1 MCFEIKVIKLY
12 NNRNNLVRKKYPMNK
27 LFSPLK
33 IRGIELKN
41 RIAVSPMCQYSS
53 YNGMPTDWHLVHL
66 GSRAVGGAALIIQE
80 ATAVSPEGR
89 ISPDDAGIWNDMQME
104 AYKRINAF
112 IIMRNCIP
120 GIQLAH
126 AGRKGSTY
134 SPWKGNGEVGKE
146 DGGWQTISPSPI
158 HFTDNFPFPKEMDK
172 KDIKKVVDDFC
183 QAANR
188 SIKAGFKLIE
198 LHMAHGYLVH
208 EFLSPLSNLRKDE
221 HGGSFENRCQF
232 AIEIA
237 KGVRGT
243 IPEDFPLFAR
253 ISASDWIEGGWGIE
267 DSVQLSKKL
276 KEVGVDLIDCSS
288 GGNAPKAPI
297 PAGPGYQI
305 PFSEKIKQEA
315 GILTGGIGFITSPE
329 QADQIIR
336 TGQADIVLLAR
347 EILRNPYWPM
357 QAAKVLKTEIEWPKQ
372 YERAK

>member
-1 MCFEIKVIKLY
+1 MK
-12 NNRNNLVRKKYPMNK
+12 K

-66 GSRAVGGAALIIQE
+66 GSRAVGGAALIMQE

-89 ISPDDAGIWNDMQME
+89 ISPDDAGIWSDMHVE
-104 AYKRINAF
+104 AYKRINTF
-112 IIMRNCIP
+112 ISLQNCVP

-134 SPWKGNGEVGKE
+134 SPWKGTGEVPKE
-146 DGGWQTISPSPI
+146 EGGWQTFSPSPI
-158 HFTDNFPFPKEMDK
+158 HFSDNFPFPKEMEHG
-172 KDIKKVVDDFC
+172 DIKKVIDDFC
-183 QAANR
+183 QAAIR
-188 SIKAGFKLIE
+188 SIKSGFKLIE

-208 EFLSPLSNLRKDE
+208 EFLSPLSNFRDDGY
-221 HGGSFENRCQF
+221 GGNLENRCRF

-237 KGVRGT
+237 NGVRGV

-253 ISASDWIEGGWGIE
+253 ISSSDWIDGGWKIE
-267 DSVQLSKKL
+267 DSVLLSKKL
-276 KEVGVDLIDCSS
+276 KESGVDLIDCSS
-288 GGNAPKAPI
+288 GGNAPTTKI
-297 PAGPGYQI
+297 PTGPGYQI

-315 GILTGGIGFITSPE
+315 EILTGGIGFITSPE
-329 QADQIIR
+329 QADHIIR

-357 QAAKVLKTEIEWPKQ
+357 QAAHALKADIEWPKQ

>member
-1 MCFEIKVIKLY
+1 
-12 NNRNNLVRKKYPMNK
+12 
-27 LFSPLK
+27 
-33 IRGIELKN
+33 
-41 RIAVSPMCQYSS
+41 
-53 YNGMPTDWHLVHL
+53 
-66 GSRAVGGAALIIQE
+66 
-80 ATAVSPEGR
+80 
-89 ISPDDAGIWNDMQME
+89 
-104 AYKRINAF
+104 
-112 IIMRNCIP
+112 
-120 GIQLAH
+120 
-126 AGRKGSTY
+126 
-134 SPWKGNGEVGKE
+134 
-146 DGGWQTISPSPI
+146 
-158 HFTDNFPFPKEMDK
+158 
-172 KDIKKVVDDFC
+172 
-183 QAANR
+183 
-188 SIKAGFKLIE
+188 
-198 LHMAHGYLVH
+198 MAHGYLVH
-208 EFLSPLSNLRKDE
+208 EFLSPLSNLRNDE
-221 HGGSFENRCQF
+221 YGGSFESRCQF

-267 DSVQLSKKL
+267 DSVLLSKKL

-357 QAAKVLKTEIEWPKQ
+357 HAAKALKAEIEWPKQ

>member
-1 MCFEIKVIKLY
+1 
-12 NNRNNLVRKKYPMNK
+12 
-27 LFSPLK
+27 
-33 IRGIELKN
+33 
-41 RIAVSPMCQYSS
+41 
-53 YNGMPTDWHLVHL
+53 
-66 GSRAVGGAALIIQE
+66 
-80 ATAVSPEGR
+80 
-89 ISPDDAGIWNDMQME
+89 
-104 AYKRINAF
+104 
-112 IIMRNCIP
+112 
-120 GIQLAH
+120 
-126 AGRKGSTY
+126 
-134 SPWKGNGEVGKE
+134 
-146 DGGWQTISPSPI
+146 
-158 HFTDNFPFPKEMDK
+158 MDK
-172 KDIKKVVDDFC
+172 GDIKKVVDDFC

-208 EFLSPLSNLRKDE
+208 EFLSPLSNLRNDE
-221 HGGSFENRCQF
+221 YGGSFESRCQF

-243 IPEDFPLFAR
+243 IPGDFPLFAR
-253 ISASDWIEGGWGIE
+253 ISASDWIEGGWSIE
-267 DSVQLSKKL
+267 DSVLLSKKL

-288 GGNAPKAPI
+288 GGNAPKTPI

-315 GILTGGIGFITSPE
+315 EILTGGIGFITSPE

-357 QAAKVLKTEIEWPKQ
+357 HAAKALKAEIEWPKQ